1 MKTDVIEKMK
11 YIETHYPV
19 ETIEYNGIKLWP
31 FFRTYLC
38 TKYYY
43 SDEPVG
49 TGHISTGFLR
59 RFIRAIRFSSIKYLF
74 IRKAALLYT
83 DTGEV
88 RLVDGIYVDKTAA
101 AVIEIENNIIPILS
115 IYGNK
120 EKFAFKKFILLD
132 FFALGILP
140 FSIFFHKRKINNQAL
155 FEPILTELGIADSY
169 RKQIRR
175 ILAFIWFYT
184 IYFKLIKPKIIY
196 INCYYD
202 FHKLSISFAAKLL
215 RIPVVE
221 LQHGLISE
229 THCAYRT
236 CAQIELS
243 PYPDYLLCFG
253 EYFKRIVSP
262 GIYRQQHIFP
272 VGSYYID
279 RMRSQ
284 VEQNY
289 SLFMEKYAEKK
300 DKIIVTVA
308 SQLDI
313 DDLILEFVEDIANS
327 SNEFYFIY
335 VPRVLTDFHK
345 QYKHHAISIETTL
358 DVYQCMQ
365 NSNITSAV
373 VSTCAVESLAFGT
386 PVVLI
391 DVKGLATFYYKS
403 FFSNTYSVKYA
414 NTPQEYIKSVYS
426 ALKLD
431 RASVQME
438 GNDFFAD
445 NYDQRLKEAIFK
457 IKKDSSKVLK
467 CNCVTKEKC
476 R

>member
-1 MKTDVIEKMK
+1 MKTDVIEKIK

-19 ETIEYNGIKLWP
+19 ETIEYDGIKLWP
-31 FFRTYLC
+31 FFRTYLY

-43 SDEPVG
+43 SDMPVG
-49 TGHISTGFLR
+49 AGHISAGFLR

-101 AVIEIENNIIPILS
+101 AVIEIEEKIVPILS
-115 IYGNK
+115 IYGNI

-132 FFALGILP
+132 FFAVIILP
-140 FSIFFHKRKINNQAL
+140 FSVFFCKRNIENQAL
-155 FEPILTELGIADSY
+155 LELILADLGIFDNY
-169 RKQIRR
+169 KNNLRR
-175 ILAFIWFYT
+175 ILTFIWFYT
-184 IYFKLIKPKIIY
+184 LYFKLIKPKIIY
-196 INCYYD
+196 LNCYYD
-202 FHKLSISFAAKLL
+202 FHKLSISCAAKQL

-229 THCAYRT
+229 THYAYRT
-236 CAQIELS
+236 YAQIEPS

-262 GIYRQQHIFP
+262 EIYRQQHIFP

-308 SQLDI
+308 SQFDI
-313 DDLILEFVEDIANS
+313 DDLILEFVESIANS

-335 VPRVLTDFHK
+335 IPRMLTDAHK
-345 QYKHHAISIETTL
+345 KYKHEAISIETTL
-358 DVYQCMQ
+358 NVYQCMQ
-365 NSNITSAV
+365 NSAITSAV

-386 PVVLI
+386 PVVLMNI
-391 DVKGLATFYYKS
+391 KDLALFTYRS
-403 FFSNTYSVKYA
+403 FFSNIQSVFYA
-414 NTPQEYIKSVYS
+414 NTPTEYIESVYT
-426 ALKLD
+426 ALQLD
-431 RASVQME
+431 RKIIQQE
-438 GNDFFAD
+438 GNLFFAD
-445 NYDQRLKEAIFK
+445 NYDERLKDALAK
-457 IKKDSSKVLK
+457 IDKQREV
-467 CNCVTKEKC
+467 
-476 R
+476 